1 MEMTRLTGQRIAL
14 YILFFMVL
22 VGPSFF
28 PFKVPFVGQDDVS
41 QWVAY
46 SFAINIGLLAVLMV
60 VPHFRTTVATSF
72 GPLKRPFEKTSM
84 TCLRVGVSVWWCF
97 FLMILVI
104 YLVGWP
110 LTRVLPDVSVF
121 RYPKIDSGAVYWVEI
136 TVGLA
141 FGAVC
146 EEFAFRSV
154 IRRLIEFFTDNRILI
169 VVISAA
175 IYGLAHWRFGLP
187 NVAVTTLYGVIL
199 MVAYLRLGTILPP
212 ILAHYFLNV
221 WIFV

>member
-72 GPLKRPFEKTSM
+72 GPLKRPFETTSM
-84 TCLRVGVSVWWCF
+84 TS
-97 FLMILVI
+97 
-104 YLVGWP
+104 
-110 LTRVLPDVSVF
+110 
-121 RYPKIDSGAVYWVEI
+121 PK
-136 TVGLA
+136 T
-141 FGAVC
+141 
-146 EEFAFRSV
+146 
-154 IRRLIEFFTDNRILI
+154 TDNRSGPSTPLRRSCKSSDWE
-169 VVISAA
+169 V
-175 IYGLAHWRFGLP
+175 LP
-187 NVAVTTLYGVIL
+187 RRKI
-199 MVAYLRLGTILPP
+199 
-212 ILAHYFLNV
+212 
-221 WIFV
+221 